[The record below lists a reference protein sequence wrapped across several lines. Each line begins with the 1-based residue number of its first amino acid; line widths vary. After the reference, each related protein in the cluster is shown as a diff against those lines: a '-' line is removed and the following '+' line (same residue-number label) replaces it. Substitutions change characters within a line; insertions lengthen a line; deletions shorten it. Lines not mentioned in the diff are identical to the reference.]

1 MPGQYKPTVAHH
13 FIRLLHDKGLLL
25 RCFTQNID
33 SLEVEAGIPKDMIVS
48 AHGNFDS
55 ATCIGTGK
63 QVDVDEVRNAIMS
76 GPASVDAMNAKH
88 GGLVKPDITFFGE
101 RLPERFFACLR
112 DFDRCDLLIVMGTSL
127 TVEARVPSTLPACV
141 AQRCLAHL
149 AC

>member
-1 MPGQYKPTVAHH
+1 MAHH